1 MKQNEIKVP
10 ISAELCNYIQRLMF
24 EKKNL
29 LFIITRFF
37 EKHAN
42 DEDTSLLVDPA
53 FLEYHKQLELVSY
66 EYEMVK
72 INISKMVN
80 SFLHSIDIHNL
91 ADFEWSIDDFIN
103 EKYIKIKKIDRR

>member
-1 MKQNEIKVP
+1 MKQNDIKVP

-42 DEDTSLLVDPA
+42 DKDTSLLVDPA
-53 FLEYHKQLELVSY
+53 FLE
-66 EYEMVK
+66 
-72 INISKMVN
+72 
-80 SFLHSIDIHNL
+80 
-91 ADFEWSIDDFIN
+91 
-103 EKYIKIKKIDRR
+103 

>member
-10 ISAELCNYIQRLMF
+10 ISSELCNYIQRLMF

-37 EKHAN
+37 EKHAG
-42 DEDTSLLVDPA
+42 DKDTSLLSDAA

-66 EYEMVK
+66 EYDMAK
-72 INISKMVN
+72 TNISKMVN
-80 SFLHSIDIHNL
+80 GFLNSIGIYDL
-91 ADFEWSIDDFIN
+91 SQFEWSIDDFIN
-103 EKYIKIKKIDRR
+103 GKYIKIKKIDRR